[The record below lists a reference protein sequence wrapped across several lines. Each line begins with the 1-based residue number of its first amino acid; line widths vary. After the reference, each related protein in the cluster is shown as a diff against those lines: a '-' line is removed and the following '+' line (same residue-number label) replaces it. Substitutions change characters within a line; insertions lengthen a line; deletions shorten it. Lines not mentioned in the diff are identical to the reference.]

1 MRPQLSR
8 RTRTAAPWEAAHHC
22 ARHEPAGQGSSAPW
36 VAARR
41 RWGAACAA
49 RATTPH
55 KRACAPARAPR
66 LPPRARAAASP
77 APVPRA
83 AHSCLRAAIA
93 PPPPQRTAP
102 AARGTRFEAGAAD
115 AQIDAQ
121 TCPLRWPTSRRP
133 GSASGASRRAV
144 SSPNAPDAAPQ
155 RRTRP
160 PTPEP
165 NPETRAAR
173 LSKTKQRTQSRRP
186 YKHTGPG
193 RGRGRPHDAT
203 AGDRRTPAVLTTC
216 VRVCACG
223 EGTRAHEPR
232 HNQSPRLFGPR
243 RRGSVCLGAEGRWAL
258 ARRRLRSL
266 GWRSCSATPMIASCC
281 SRASPSARRPARPS
295 LA

>member
-41 RWGAACAA
+41 RGGAACAA

-55 KRACAPARAPR
+55 KRACAPARTAPR

-186 YKHTGPG
+186 YKHTG
-193 RGRGRPHDAT
+193 
-203 AGDRRTPAVLTTC
+203 RREGGGGAHTTRQRETGALPQCSPPACVC
-216 VRVCACG
+216 VRVGKGPEPTSRAII
-223 EGTRAHEPR
+223 RAHGCLALAGEEA
-232 HNQSPRLFGPR
+232 SAWA
-243 RRGSVCLGAEGRWAL
+243 RRGAGRWRDAGCAL
-258 ARRRLRSL
+258 SGGDHVQRHQ
-266 GWRSCSATPMIASCC
+266 
-281 SRASPSARRPARPS
+281 
-295 LA
+295 